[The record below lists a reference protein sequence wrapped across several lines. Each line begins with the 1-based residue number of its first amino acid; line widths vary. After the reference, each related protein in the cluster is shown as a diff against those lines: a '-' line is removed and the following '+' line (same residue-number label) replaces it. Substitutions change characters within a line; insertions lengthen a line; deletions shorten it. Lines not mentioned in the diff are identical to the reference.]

1 MTMFSSLWFS
11 PTEITGTNTA
21 NATSTSSTAVH
32 TFAGQSLGAVD
43 STRII
48 AVAVGMGDNAS
59 DTGSSPRTINSVTVG
74 GTSLTKQVGAVA
86 NLTVENFRAEI
97 WSGYVPSGTTAD
109 VVVTMSGT
117 IGTSRGVG
125 ISVHSLIGT
134 GEVTAN
140 ATATDNDVGSSSN
153 PLELDV
159 NTQNGGYVIGY
170 GVSFKTAPNTA
181 TWSGV
186 TELTDS
192 MTGNVAQTAA
202 NYSPISDETP
212 ETITLTFTSGS
223 NGQAGVTASWF
234 PVQE

>member
-11 PTEITGTNTA
+11 PTELTGTNTA
-21 NATSTSSTAVH
+21 NATSTSNTAAH
-32 TFAGQSLGAVD
+32 TFSGQSLGAAD

-48 AVAVGMGDNAS
+48 AVAVGVGFNAPQ
-59 DTGSSPRTINSVTVG
+59 DGTLNSVTVG

-86 NLTVENFRAEI
+86 DLTIENFRAEI
-97 WSGYVPSGTTAD
+97 WSGSVPSGTTAD
-109 VVVTMSGT
+109 VVVTLSEA

-140 ATATDNDVGSSSN
+140 ATATDNDVGGSSS

-170 GVSFKTAPNTA
+170 GVSFKVAPSA
-181 TWSGV
+181 GTWSGV
-186 TELTDS
+186 DELTDL
-192 MTGNVAQTAA
+192 MTGNMNQTAA
-202 NYSPISDETP
+202 NYSPASDETP
-212 ETITLTFTSGS
+212 ETITLAFTLGS

-234 PVQE
+234 PV